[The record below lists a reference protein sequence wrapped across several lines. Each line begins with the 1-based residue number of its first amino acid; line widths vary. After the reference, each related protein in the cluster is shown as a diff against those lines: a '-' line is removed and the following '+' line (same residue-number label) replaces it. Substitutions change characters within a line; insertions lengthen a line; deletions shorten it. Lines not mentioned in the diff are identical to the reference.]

1 MNHIRIAVCSI
12 VLLILAGCKG
22 GKELISERPV
32 SQEVRNNFE
41 SLMASYPDWN
51 TFSAKGSAD
60 LSFGAS
66 GSLSAST
73 QLRMVRGEVLQISVR
88 IILGIEVARLYM
100 TPDSLF
106 LVNKMQKQ
114 YVAASLQEI
123 GEKLSSPV
131 SLQTVQDA
139 LLGRIFLL
147 NSANNAYGIDDFEVM
162 ESGSSRW
169 SLSPKRQD
177 ERFGYR
183 FDLDEIKLLSTQ
195 MGSTSGHKEIVC
207 HYTDFIKQGQS
218 ENFPTKMKIAL
229 TGLSVPVSLNL
240 RYDSSSVSWNG
251 KVGVEKP
258 ALSKYTRVS
267 AAVFSQTLEME
278 DLRKNRERTLKEL
291 NETNKKLN
299 KTLKSAKNSLNE
311 LNSITAE
318 IRQQRNLISKINRE
332 IAVINR
338 RQRAVKDTIYL
349 LQKDLTA
356 KKRSYANAVK
366 RMGHQRSEYDELM
379 FIFSASSLSQSYRRA
394 RYLKE
399 YSAWRKRQAAEI
411 AERKQQL
418 EVLQKQLAKSVAEKN
433 AVLKERNAEAEVL
446 KKQEGSKRTLIAG
459 LKKQEKQLKREIDR
473 KRKQAEA
480 LDRKLE
486 QLIAEEERKSSTR
499 ADKTEG
505 KNSTA
510 QQRPT
515 KGYKMTKEELALSG
529 SFEKNKGKLPF
540 PLSGSYKIVAHFGRQ
555 KHPELRYVQTE
566 NSGIDIET
574 TPGTKARAVFNGVVS
589 RIFVTPG
596 YNSTIIVRH
605 GNYLTI
611 YANLSEV
618 YVRAGEKVSTGQNL
632 GKIYSDSQDGN
643 RTILTFQLWK
653 ERTKLNPEL
662 WLNL

>member
-123 GEKLSSPV
+123 GERLSSPV

-183 FDLDEIKLLSTQ
+183 FD
-195 MGSTSGHKEIVC
+195 VC

-267 AAVFSQTLEME
+267 AAQML
-278 DLRKNRERTLKEL
+278 
-291 NETNKKLN
+291 KKL
-299 KTLKSAKNSLNE
+299 
-311 LNSITAE
+311 SI
-318 IRQQRNLISKINRE
+318 
-332 IAVINR
+332 
-338 RQRAVKDTIYL
+338 
-349 LQKDLTA
+349 
-356 KKRSYANAVK
+356 
-366 RMGHQRSEYDELM
+366 
-379 FIFSASSLSQSYRRA
+379 
-394 RYLKE
+394 
-399 YSAWRKRQAAEI
+399 
-411 AERKQQL
+411 
-418 EVLQKQLAKSVAEKN
+418 
-433 AVLKERNAEAEVL
+433 
-446 KKQEGSKRTLIAG
+446 
-459 LKKQEKQLKREIDR
+459 
-473 KRKQAEA
+473 
-480 LDRKLE
+480 
-486 QLIAEEERKSSTR
+486 
-499 ADKTEG
+499 
-505 KNSTA
+505 
-510 QQRPT
+510 
-515 KGYKMTKEELALSG
+515 
-529 SFEKNKGKLPF
+529 
-540 PLSGSYKIVAHFGRQ
+540 
-555 KHPELRYVQTE
+555 
-566 NSGIDIET
+566 
-574 TPGTKARAVFNGVVS
+574 
-589 RIFVTPG
+589 
-596 YNSTIIVRH
+596 
-605 GNYLTI
+605 
-611 YANLSEV
+611 
-618 YVRAGEKVSTGQNL
+618 
-632 GKIYSDSQDGN
+632 
-643 RTILTFQLWK
+643 
-653 ERTKLNPEL
+653 
-662 WLNL
+662 

>member
-66 GSLSAST
+66 GSLS
-73 QLRMVRGEVLQISVR
+73 
-88 IILGIEVARLYM
+88 
-100 TPDSLF
+100 LF

-123 GEKLSSPV
+123 GERLSSPV

-177 ERFGYR
+177 ERFSYR

-267 AAVFSQTLEME
+267 AAQML
-278 DLRKNRERTLKEL
+278 
-291 NETNKKLN
+291 KKL
-299 KTLKSAKNSLNE
+299 
-311 LNSITAE
+311 SI
-318 IRQQRNLISKINRE
+318 
-332 IAVINR
+332 
-338 RQRAVKDTIYL
+338 
-349 LQKDLTA
+349 
-356 KKRSYANAVK
+356 
-366 RMGHQRSEYDELM
+366 
-379 FIFSASSLSQSYRRA
+379 
-394 RYLKE
+394 
-399 YSAWRKRQAAEI
+399 
-411 AERKQQL
+411 
-418 EVLQKQLAKSVAEKN
+418 
-433 AVLKERNAEAEVL
+433 
-446 KKQEGSKRTLIAG
+446 
-459 LKKQEKQLKREIDR
+459 
-473 KRKQAEA
+473 
-480 LDRKLE
+480 
-486 QLIAEEERKSSTR
+486 
-499 ADKTEG
+499 
-505 KNSTA
+505 
-510 QQRPT
+510 
-515 KGYKMTKEELALSG
+515 
-529 SFEKNKGKLPF
+529 
-540 PLSGSYKIVAHFGRQ
+540 
-555 KHPELRYVQTE
+555 
-566 NSGIDIET
+566 
-574 TPGTKARAVFNGVVS
+574 
-589 RIFVTPG
+589 
-596 YNSTIIVRH
+596 
-605 GNYLTI
+605 
-611 YANLSEV
+611 
-618 YVRAGEKVSTGQNL
+618 
-632 GKIYSDSQDGN
+632 
-643 RTILTFQLWK
+643 
-653 ERTKLNPEL
+653 
-662 WLNL
+662 

>member
-123 GEKLSSPV
+123 GERLSSPV

-183 FDLDEIKLLSTQ
+183 FDLDEIKLFSTQ
-195 MGSTSGHKEIVC
+195 IVC

-218 ENFPTKMKIAL
+218 ENLPTKMKIAL
-229 TGLSVPVSLNL
+229 TGWSVPVSLNL

-267 AAVFSQTLEME
+267 AALM
-278 DLRKNRERTLKEL
+278 LK
-291 NETNKKLN
+291 
-299 KTLKSAKNSLNE
+299 
-311 LNSITAE
+311 
-318 IRQQRNLISKINRE
+318 
-332 IAVINR
+332 
-338 RQRAVKDTIYL
+338 
-349 LQKDLTA
+349 
-356 KKRSYANAVK
+356 
-366 RMGHQRSEYDELM
+366 
-379 FIFSASSLSQSYRRA
+379 
-394 RYLKE
+394 
-399 YSAWRKRQAAEI
+399 
-411 AERKQQL
+411 
-418 EVLQKQLAKSVAEKN
+418 
-433 AVLKERNAEAEVL
+433 
-446 KKQEGSKRTLIAG
+446 
-459 LKKQEKQLKREIDR
+459 
-473 KRKQAEA
+473 
-480 LDRKLE
+480 
-486 QLIAEEERKSSTR
+486 
-499 ADKTEG
+499 
-505 KNSTA
+505 
-510 QQRPT
+510 
-515 KGYKMTKEELALSG
+515 
-529 SFEKNKGKLPF
+529 
-540 PLSGSYKIVAHFGRQ
+540 
-555 KHPELRYVQTE
+555 
-566 NSGIDIET
+566 
-574 TPGTKARAVFNGVVS
+574 
-589 RIFVTPG
+589 
-596 YNSTIIVRH
+596 
-605 GNYLTI
+605 
-611 YANLSEV
+611 NLS
-618 YVRAGEKVSTGQNL
+618 
-632 GKIYSDSQDGN
+632 I
-643 RTILTFQLWK
+643 
-653 ERTKLNPEL
+653 
-662 WLNL
+662 